1 MIKKFFLIILF
12 LLPLF
17 SYVCWVALVNRSGWD
32 TSWKKAPRM
41 FLLSVGL
48 LIAATCL
55 VGFTLFDRVDL
66 EGRYL
71 PARIDSGAII
81 PGQVEEWSR

>member
-1 MIKKFFLIILF
+1 
-12 LLPLF
+12 
-17 SYVCWVALVNRSGWD
+17 
-32 TSWKKAPRM
+32 M

-81 PGQVEEWSR
+81 PGQVEERSR